1 MVNPALTYDDLA
13 EATAFMADRL
23 IAAQGQVHN
32 LTQQLTA
39 VQGEVV
45 ALRGALEFEQERSR
59 DLRNRGD
66 YWQIVAAE
74 TPPRLGYLP
83 VAAPASRPIRI
94 SSPQPLLSAFRSSKR
109 GQLGGGRGLQRMFNL
124 RSLSAC
130 FGRL

>member
-1 MVNPALTYDDLA
+1 MVSNHVACGVTRLTISMGVFMTLTYDDLA

-74 TPPRLGYLP
+74 TPPRLGHFP
-83 VAAPASRPIRI
+83 VVTPASPLSLLRKLWRTGRP
-94 SSPQPLLSAFRSSKR
+94 AWV
-109 GQLGGGRGLQRMFNL
+109 
-124 RSLSAC
+124 
-130 FGRL
+130 